1 MPTNLPYTDDD
12 AANELLSEDPLALV
26 IGLVLYQQV
35 PTEKA
40 FAGPYALQQR
50 LGHLDPGKIAAM
62 DPDALGEVFSQ
73 KPAIH
78 RFPASMAKR
87 IHALCAYVAESLD
100 GDVTKVWTQADDAKS
115 LVKRL
120 TKMPGFG
127 EYKARVFIGVLGR
140 RLGVQPAGWEEY
152 APDWPSIA
160 DIETRDDVAELKER
174 KAAWKAGQKS

>member
-1 MPTNLPYTDDD
+1 MTTTLPYTDDE
-12 AANELLSEDPLALV
+12 AANALLADDPLALV

-62 DPDALGEVFSQ
+62 DPDALSEVFAQ

-87 IHALCAYVAESLD
+87 VHALCGYVSDTLA
-100 GDVTKVWTQADDAKS
+100 GDVTSVWTEADDAKA
-115 LVKRL
+115 LLKAL
-120 TKMPGFG
+120 TNMPGFG
-127 EYKARVFIGVLGR
+127 EYKARVFIGVLAH
-140 RLGVQPAGWEEY
+140 RLGVQPEGWEEL

-160 DIETRDDVAELKER
+160 DIETRSDLTELKER
-174 KAAWKAGQKS
+174 KAAWKASQKS